1 MDRCRLADGVAAPM
15 SGDWGNLACP
25 RCGAMH
31 QPPDTRSATNDDE
44 WIFVRLVCDSCGAE
58 WEHRVEI
65 YRYYGVPEQ
74 LPSREED
81 RRGR

>member
-1 MDRCRLADGVAAPM
+1 M

-25 RCGAMH
+25 HCGAIH
-31 QPPDTRSATNDDE
+31 QPPDTRSAANDDE
-44 WIFVRLVCDSCGAE
+44 WIFVHLVCASCGGD
-58 WEHRVEI
+58 WKHRVEI
-65 YRYYGVPEQ
+65 YRYYGVPER